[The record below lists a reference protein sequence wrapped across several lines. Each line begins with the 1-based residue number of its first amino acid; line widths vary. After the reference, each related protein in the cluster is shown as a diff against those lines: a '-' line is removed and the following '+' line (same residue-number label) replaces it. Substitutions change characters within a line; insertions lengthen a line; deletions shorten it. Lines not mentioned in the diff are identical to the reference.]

1 MAYEACLQA
10 CLEGS
15 LGSNAPQH
23 KVDMAVHFLADRC
36 AELRRGFGM
45 DGILVGSRGN
55 AGTLVSGGGTT
66 GAEESGANAKSAAAK
81 ARETPFASGLDG
93 FGGQRWSGATVDVVE
108 VSITTR
114 GWKRFTGGV
123 DPRDVYAAA
132 REGGARAAMDAA
144 TATPHARGEIAASAR
159 ATA

>member
-1 MAYEACLQA
+1 
-10 CLEGS
+10 
-15 LGSNAPQH
+15 
-23 KVDMAVHFLADRC
+23 MAVHFLADRC

-55 AGTLVSGGGTT
+55 AGTLLG
-66 GAEESGANAKSAAAK
+66 AAK
-81 ARETPFASGLDG
+81 DSKDAKTLGAGRDRAKQADGLDLG
-93 FGGQRWSGATVDVVE
+93 VGAQRWAGVTVDVTE

-132 REGGARAAMDAA
+132 
-144 TATPHARGEIAASAR
+144 
-159 ATA
+159 